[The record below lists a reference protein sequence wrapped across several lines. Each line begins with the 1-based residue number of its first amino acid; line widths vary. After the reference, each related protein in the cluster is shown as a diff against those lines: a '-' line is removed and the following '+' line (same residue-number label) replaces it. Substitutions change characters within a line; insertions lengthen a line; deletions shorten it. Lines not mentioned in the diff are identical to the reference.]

1 MAGLSKLILP
11 RSARSASDVA
21 ADFNSLKDIVN
32 DLRDDNLEPGA
43 VNTRH
48 LLDKALSSPTLP
60 AKKVWRKEF
69 NESNINNTAYAEIV
83 AFASGVGPTPPLL
96 YSEDTVVFV
105 IAELV
110 VYHTSAATTP
120 IGPTTSTHN
129 DVYGFYLDFA
139 QSNSPSLGWS
149 AMIPSTTRYVTP
161 GSAHTNVFPEMTE
174 VVLFGFAPVAAS
186 SAYFNARVMA
196 KSFGQTGVPLVYD
209 LTSNG
214 SADGRVSGAITALVI
229 AR

>member
-1 MAGLSKLILP
+1 MAGLSNLILP

-21 ADFNSLKDIVN
+21 ADFNSLKDTVN
-32 DLRDDNLEPGA
+32 DLRGDNLEPGA

-48 LLDKALSSPTLP
+48 LLDRALSSPTLP
-60 AKKVWRKEF
+60 VKKVWRKEF
-69 NESNINNTAYAEIV
+69 STFSINSTSYTEVV

-110 VYHTSAATTP
+110 VYHTAAATTP
-120 IGPTTSTHN
+120 IDPTTGSDN

-139 QSNSPSLGWS
+139 QSNSSSLGW
-149 AMIPSTTRYVTP
+149 AGMIPSTTRYVTP
-161 GSAHTNVFPEMTE
+161 GSASPNVFPEMTE

-196 KSFGQTGVPLVYD
+196 KSFGQTGTSYD
-209 LTSNG
+209 LSTNG
-214 SADGRVSGAITALVI
+214 SPRGRVSGAITALVI

>member
-1 MAGLSKLILP
+1 MAGLSNLILP

-21 ADFNSLKDIVN
+21 ADFNSLKDTVN

-60 AKKVWRKEF
+60 VKRVWRKEF
-69 NESNINNTAYAEIV
+69 SAFSINRTSYTEV
-83 AFASGVGPTPPLL
+83 VKFGSVVDPPPSL
-96 YSEDTVVFV
+96 YQEDTVVFV

-110 VYHTSAATTP
+110 VYNIAAATTP
-120 IGPTTSTHN
+120 IEEMNTS

-139 QSNSPSLGWS
+139 QSYTPILPWAG
-149 AMIPSTTRYVTP
+149 MVPSTTRYVTP
-161 GSAHTNVFPEMTE
+161 GSGSGTVADPVFAEMTE

-186 SAYFNARVMA
+186 STYFNARVMA
-196 KSFGQTGVPLVYD
+196 KSFGMTGPSYD
-209 LTSNG
+209 LSTNG

>member
-60 AKKVWRKEF
+60 VKKVWRKEF
-69 NESNINNTAYAEIV
+69 S
-83 AFASGVGPTPPLL
+83 AFSISPSSYTEVVRFGNVVDPPPSL
-96 YSEDTVVFV
+96 YQEDTVVFV
-105 IAELV
+105 VAELV
-110 VYHTSAATTP
+110 VYNTAAATTP
-120 IGPTTSTHN
+120 IAVTTAS
-129 DVYGFYLDFA
+129 DVYGLYLDFG
-139 QSNSPSLGWS
+139 QSHTPILPWAG
-149 AMIPSTTRYVTP
+149 MVPSTTRYVTP
-161 GSAHTNVFPEMTE
+161 GSSSANVFAEMTE

-186 SAYFNARVMA
+186 STYFNARVMA

>member
-21 ADFNSLKDIVN
+21 ADFNSLKDTVN
-32 DLRDDNLEPGA
+32 DLRGENLEPGA

-60 AKKVWRKEF
+60 VKKVWRKEF
-69 NESNINNTAYAEIV
+69 S
-83 AFASGVGPTPPLL
+83 AFSVNRTSYTQVVKFGSVVDPPPSL
-96 YSEDTVVFV
+96 YQEDTVVFV

-110 VYHTSAATTP
+110 VYHTSAANTP
-120 IGPTTSTHN
+120 IDLTTGSDN

-139 QSNSPSLGWS
+139 QSYTPILPWAG
-149 AMIPSTTRYVTP
+149 MVPSTTRYVTP

-186 SAYFNARVMA
+186 STYFNARVMA
-196 KSFGQTGVPLVYD
+196 KSFGQTGGTPAYD

-214 SADGRVSGAITALVI
+214 SANGRVSGAITALVI

>member
-11 RSARSASDVA
+11 RSARSAADVA
-21 ADFNSLKDIVN
+21 ADFNSLRDVVN
-32 DLRDDNLEPGA
+32 DLRDNNLEPGA

-48 LLDKALSSPTLP
+48 LLDRRLSSPTLP
-60 AKKVWRKEF
+60 FKKVWRKEF
-69 NESNINNTAYAEIV
+69 SESNINDTAYAEVV
-83 AFASGVGPTPPLL
+83 AFASGVGPTPPRL

-105 IAELV
+105 VAELV

-120 IGPTTSTHN
+120 ITTTSTDS
-129 DVYGFYLDFA
+129 DVYGFYLDFVE
-139 QSNSPSLGWS
+139 SHGPSPPAWGG
-149 AMIPSTTRYVTP
+149 MVPSTTRYVTP
-161 GSAHTNVFPEMTE
+161 GSASANVFAEMTE

-186 SAYFNARVMA
+186 STNFNARVMA

-209 LTSNG
+209 LTSDG
-214 SADGRVSGAITALVI
+214 SDKGRVSGAITALVI

>member
-48 LLDKALSSPTLP
+48 LLDKALSSPALP
-60 AKKVWRKEF
+60 PKKVWRKEF
-69 NESNINNTAYAEIV
+69 SAFSINRTSYTEVVKFGNV
-83 AFASGVGPTPPLL
+83 VDPPPSL
-96 YSEDTVVFV
+96 YQEDTVVFV
-105 IAELV
+105 VAELV
-110 VYHTSAATTP
+110 VYNTAATAIP
-120 IGPTTSTHN
+120 IAVTTAS
-129 DVYGFYLDFA
+129 DVYGLYLDFG
-139 QSNSPSLGWS
+139 QSHTPILPWAG
-149 AMIPSTTRYVTP
+149 MVPSTPRYVTP
-161 GSAHTNVFPEMTE
+161 GSSSANVFAEMTE

-186 SAYFNARVMA
+186 STYFNARVMA
-196 KSFGQTGVPLVYD
+196 KSFGQTGGTPAYD

-214 SADGRVSGAITALVI
+214 SAYGRVSGAITALVV